1 MARMFPDDI
10 SGYDRATE
18 GEKRIFRFLREAVR
32 PQKDFICWYGPAL
45 GTSGNEP
52 DFILFSRRFG
62 LLVVEVKDWVA
73 GQIISYNPH
82 QFTILVSGK
91 KQKKTNPDRQAR
103 GYVVALK
110 EMLQGFP
117 EFLSEHPKHAGNLKI
132 PIGRMVAFPNI
143 SRKEYTESR
152 FKWFIESQSTLF
164 QDDLDPCGEFLSD
177 RSGRKFCDRISG
189 IFPFPFQ
196 GLTPKEVARLSFAIW
211 PEVQIDLPY
220 REGSGREGSGR
231 HGSGKRRFQM
241 EVQTLD
247 EAQARMALQL
257 GPGHQIIKGPP
268 GSGKTLLLVHRC
280 SHLHKYHPRIK
291 SILIVCFNIA
301 LVSYLRRLIQEKGLG
316 TGDNGIH
323 VLHFYALC
331 ARILEEPI
339 HFENEDSDYYDLV
352 TREALERVSDMKSPI
367 GPFDAVLVD
376 EGQDFNNDMLRLIL
390 ALLRPGGDLVISLD
404 NYQDL
409 YIRRP
414 SWRSLGIEAKGRTHY
429 LKRTYRNTA
438 QIFEFTQR
446 FIGQGSRAE
455 RQLPLLPD
463 GFQFHG
469 EPPELRQ
476 FQNSDDVEDF
486 LIRDLTESIEGGE
499 YRRSEIGIIYDD
511 KVYGLDRFAYDN
523 RAIPMRLLQRLDR
536 AGIPSTWVS
545 QDVRSKE
552 MYDVTTDRVSLISI
566 HSAKGL
572 DFDLAYLIGM
582 DRMHPGNHNRDR
594 IIALVYVAMTRAKY
608 RLVIPYMEE
617 TELIKRMK
625 SCLEE

>member
-10 SGYDRATE
+10 AGYDRATE
-18 GEKRIFRFLREAVR
+18 GEKRIFRFLREAAR

-45 GTSGNEP
+45 GTAGKEP

-62 LLVVEVKDWVA
+62 LLVVEVKDWKA
-73 GQIISYNPH
+73 KQIISFNPH

-117 EFLSEHPKHAGNLKI
+117 EFLSEHPRHAGNLKI

-143 SRKEYTESR
+143 SREEYAESR

-164 QDDLDPCGEFLSD
+164 RNDLDPAGDILSD
-177 RSGRKFCDRISG
+177 RSGGKFCDRISG
-189 IFPFPFQ
+189 IFPFPFR
-196 GLTPKEVARLSFAIW
+196 GLTPKEVAKLSFCIW
-211 PEVQIDLPY
+211 PEVRIDLPQ
-220 REGSGREGSGR
+220 RR
-231 HGSGKRRFQM
+231 GSGKTRFQM

-247 EAQARMALQL
+247 EAQARKALQL
-257 GPGHQIIKGPP
+257 RPGHQIIKGPP

-280 SHLHKYHPRIK
+280 SHLHKYHPWIK
-291 SILIVCFNIA
+291 RILIVCFNIA
-301 LVSYLRRLIQEKGLG
+301 LVSYLKRLIQEKGLG
-316 TGDNGIH
+316 TGDNEIH
-323 VLHFYALC
+323 VLHFYELC
-331 ARILEEPI
+331 ARVLEEPV
-339 HFENEDSDYYDLV
+339 HFENEDSDYYELV
-352 TREALERVSDMKSPI
+352 TREALEKVSGLKSPI

-414 SWRSLGIEAKGRTHY
+414 SWKSLGIQAKGRTHY
-429 LKRTYRNTA
+429 LKKAYRNTA

-446 FIGQGSRAE
+446 FIGEGSPVE

-463 GFQFHG
+463 GFRFHG

-476 FQNSDDVEDF
+476 FQDNDHMEDF
-486 LIRDLTESIEGGE
+486 LIRDLVESIDGGD
-499 YRRSEIGIIYDD
+499 YKRSEIGIIYDD
-511 KVYGLDRFAYDN
+511 KVYGMDRFAYDN
-523 RAIPMRLLQRLDR
+523 RAIPMRLLRMLDT

-582 DRMHPGNHNRDR
+582 DRMHAGNQNRDR
-594 IIALVYVAMTRAKY
+594 LIALAYVAMTRAKY
-608 RLVIPYMEE
+608 RLVILYAQE
-617 TELIKRMK
+617 TELITRMK
-625 SCLEE
+625 SCLPKGARGQASVL